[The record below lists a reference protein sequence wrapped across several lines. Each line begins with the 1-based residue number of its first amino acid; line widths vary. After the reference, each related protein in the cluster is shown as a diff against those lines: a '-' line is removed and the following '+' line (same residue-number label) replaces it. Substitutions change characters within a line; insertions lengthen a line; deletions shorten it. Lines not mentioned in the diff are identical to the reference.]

1 MSRRVAVAG
10 FLHETN
16 TFAPSPA
23 TYAHFEE
30 GGGHIPISRGEEI
43 LSRCKGVNI
52 GVAGASDFAAKAG
65 WEMVPLLW
73 TVAIPSAHVEKDAF
87 ERILDELVGMLK
99 AAGPL
104 DGVYIDLH
112 GAMVCEHLEDGEG
125 EILARIRDV
134 VGPDIPVAA
143 SLDLHGN
150 VTRKM
155 VDASDVMVAYRTYP
169 HVDMA
174 ETGYR
179 TAVQLDALMNRGKP
193 FAKAFRQLPFLIPI
207 PWQCTDIEPA
217 KGLYS
222 EVAALEA
229 GDVFSTSFL
238 MGFPAADFADCCP
251 SVLVYADE
259 ASLADTAADGFVA
272 KVLAREAEFQG
283 KAHDPDDCIR
293 LAQSLSA
300 AASRPVV
307 IADTQDNPGAG
318 GDSNTAGILR
328 ALVSADA
335 QRAAIGL
342 IVDPEAAAKAHA
354 AGEGAEV
361 TLTLGGKSGVAG
373 DEPFTAV
380 FTVEKLSDG
389 EFTATGPFFG
399 ASHMSLGPSACLA
412 IGGVRVVLASR
423 KVQLADQ
430 AMYRFVGIEPTEQAI
445 LVNKS
450 SVHFRADF
458 TPIAETILVCK
469 SPGPMALLASD
480 LPFENLREGIRMS
493 PCGPSFLKGEAK
505 AKPLEPAGS
514 GLAH

>member
-1 MSRRVAVAG
+1 MTKRVAVAG

-23 TYAHFEE
+23 TFSHFEE
-30 GGGHIPISRGEEI
+30 GGGHIPLSRGSEV
-43 LSRCKGVNI
+43 LSRSKGVNI
-52 GVAGASDFAAKAG
+52 GVAGAARFAEAAG
-65 WEMVPLLW
+65 WELVPLLW
-73 TVAIPSAHVEKDAF
+73 AVAIPSAHVEKDAF
-87 ERILDELVGMLK
+87 EQILCELIERLK

-104 DGVYIDLH
+104 DGLYIDLH
-112 GAMVCEHLEDGEG
+112 GAMVCEHLNDGEG
-125 EILARIRDV
+125 EILARLRAAL
-134 VGPDIPVAA
+134 GPDVPIAA

-150 VTRKM
+150 TTRKM
-155 VDASDVMVAYRTYP
+155 VEASDVMVAYRTYP

-179 TAVQLDALMNRGKP
+179 TAVQLEALMSRGKP
-193 FAKAFRQLPFLIPI
+193 FKKAFRQLPFLIPI

-217 KGLYS
+217 KSLYADLA
-222 EVAALEA
+222 ELEA
-229 GDVFSTSFL
+229 GKVFSASFL

-251 SVLVYADE
+251 SVLVYADDE
-259 ASLADTAADGFVA
+259 ATAAAAADGFVSA
-272 KVLAREAEFQG
+272 VLEKEADFKGE
-283 KAHDPDDCIR
+283 AHEPDACVA
-293 LAQSLSA
+293 LAQTLSRSA
-300 AASRPVV
+300 EKPVV

-328 ALVSADA
+328 ALVKADA
-335 QRAAIGL
+335 QKAAIGL
-342 IVDPEAAAKAHA
+342 IVDPQAAQKAHD
-354 AGEGAEV
+354 AGEGADV

-373 DEPFTAV
+373 DEPFTAT

-399 ASHMSLGPSACLA
+399 ASHMSLGLSACLK

-430 AMYRFVGIEPTEQAI
+430 SMYRFVGIEPTEQAI

-480 LPFENLREGIRMS
+480 LPFENLKDGIRMS
-493 PCGPSFLKGEAK
+493 PCGPSFRAPV
-505 AKPLEPAGS
+505 PLAAG
-514 GLAH
+514 